1 MSSATPPTL
10 PPTAAE
16 LMNDPVVQAAM
27 DQAFVDSLPG
37 DVRNRHEEGGWIYMN
52 MTTGAITTVRAPAGS
67 RRQISLAGPPV
78 VSGSV
83 LVGTFHTHPNPT
95 AQGWNPRPS
104 ATDQRSA
111 AYSGVPWLVR
121 SDRGV
126 FHTGP
131 DRRRGGLAGGPGYP
145 P

>member
-1 MSSATPPTL
+1 MTPTR

-16 LMNDPVVQAAM
+16 LMSDPIVLAAT
-27 DQAFVDSLPG
+27 DQGWVDSLPG
-37 DVRNRHEEGGWIYMN
+37 DRRLRHEEGGWIYMDLA
-52 MTTGAITTVRAPAGS
+52 TGRICVVRAPAGS
-67 RRQISLAGPPV
+67 RTRLSLAGPPV
-78 VSGSV
+78 VLGSV
-83 LVGTFHTHPNPT
+83 VVGTFHTHPNPSSE
-95 AQGWNPRPS
+95 GWDPRPS

-131 DRRRGGLAGGPGYP
+131 SSRRGGLGGGPGYP